1 MSVLCVISARGGSQG
16 VPGKNVR
23 PMLGVPLIS
32 RAVMLARSSS
42 FIDHVAVS
50 TDAPT
55 IAQTAAAAGADI
67 PFQRPAE
74 LAQSDTGKFAVWQHA
89 LRECERHYGK
99 TFELYVDIDCTNPLI
114 EVSDVQASITQFRE
128 LRAARVPVDAV
139 FTVAKARRNPYFNLV
154 EPRPDGSLAMSK
166 SLGSTVLSRQKA
178 PAVYEHVAGVY
189 VLDPDYL
196 RRANHLLDGHARGY
210 EVPEDKALDVDTE
223 LDFQFIE
230 FLLSRRASSQRG

>member
-23 PMLGVPLIS
+23 PMLGVPLIA
-32 RAVMLARSSS
+32 RAVALARSSPL
-42 FIDHVAVS
+42 IDLVAVS
-50 TDAPT
+50 TDSPA
-55 IAQTAAAAGADI
+55 IAEAAASAGADI
-67 PFQRPAE
+67 PFERPSA
-74 LAQSDTGKFAVWQHA
+74 LAQSDTGKFQVWQHA

-114 EVSDVQASITQFRE
+114 EVADVQASISMFRD
-128 LRAARVPVDAV
+128 LRSRALPVDAV
-139 FTVAKARRNPYFNLV
+139 FTVARARRNPYFNLV

-166 SLGSTVLSRQKA
+166 TLGATVLSRQKA
-178 PAVYEHVAGVY
+178 PAVFEHVAGVY
-189 VLDPDYL
+189 VLDPGYL
-196 RRANHLLDGHARGY
+196 RSANHLLEGHARGY

-230 FLLSRRASSQRG
+230 FILSRRASSQRG